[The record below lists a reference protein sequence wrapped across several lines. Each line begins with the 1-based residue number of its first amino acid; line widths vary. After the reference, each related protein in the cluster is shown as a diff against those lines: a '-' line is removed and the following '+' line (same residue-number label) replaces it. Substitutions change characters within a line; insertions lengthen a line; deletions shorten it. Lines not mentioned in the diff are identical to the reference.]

1 MDKPVILNGLQLDKW
16 RGIKN
21 AFRTRSSRKLIIVS
35 AIVAIVV
42 AVIMSLGT
50 FFISILSEVKLLQG
64 TLSAMPAVMTE
75 NGDETTKEYDV
86 YASDYVVRGD
96 FAAAIYESYTNLEP
110 KDRLELVRKNT
121 NALSATLLDRNGNV
135 VATTASDGRA
145 SLAVK
150 SAFAAMAEND
160 KPLYDPNMAGVNE
173 QMNDEDGYVPESDS
187 MPMVYCHRI
196 GDEVLLAE
204 YDYTP
209 FGKVLVAQNSWSTIC
224 ERGLSGM
231 NCLAFFVKGD
241 GSFAMYPTPDVDEAS
256 DETLRNE
263 VLQAVEA
270 MKGDQLSFDVDAT
283 HTANYSIIKMEGED
297 YFAAYMPVSEMDGSL
312 LLAVPV
318 STFAGSMVM
327 CDIAIVVLVA
337 FSFFLFSRYAVKSF
351 RKQPIKV
358 DDVKARTK
366 IARKRT
372 RVGIAVVIVVTS
384 ILSAMFLMLEG
395 MSNTAAITHAQQ
407 SSIKYET
414 DYRIA
419 RKKDISKEYSERYTT
434 RATAMAQLL
443 TDYPELRNRESLQM
457 LARISQVEYLMLFD
471 KNGNELFASN
481 GLTGVNVNNPSTG
494 AKQEWRPVL
503 QGYAQ
508 VETPTEKNEVTGEN
522 QRTIATLITDSAGMP
537 DGFLLTVVNDDE
549 LVSEIENATLES
561 TVNNYTA
568 RDDQMVAVVDD
579 ETGEFLAHSNKE
591 YIGQKAESYIDASI
605 IGRNFE
611 GYAAYD
617 ATNMYISG
625 VSSDGKTTLVI
636 TNNEEADGIQ
646 MINLCLI
653 AAVEVLILL
662 IFYPAAASLTAK
674 YVRERPE
681 ERKSR
686 DKRIPISIFYR
697 GYVGYIAILSV
708 VAFLGCVY
716 GFWNSF
722 LFVFAGRWTPGVH
735 LFAVWSCLFTYAIFQ
750 YITMGLHSL
759 MNRIDGQV
767 NAQAKTLAR
776 LADSLISYAVAI
788 LMIIM
793 ILSDLGVDTAAII
806 GSVSIVSIAIGMGSK
821 DLITDIVAG
830 LFIIAEG
837 TLSVGDI
844 VEIGGWRGRVT
855 DMGVRTTQITNEHN
869 DVKIITN
876 GKIGDVVNLSKVKTA
891 CTEEFTIP
899 RTVELAELPELVA
912 RYIER
917 AVEDIP
923 EISESLELDAVTA
936 ITDTSYTVRLHYLVN
951 EADRESATIRL
962 RNNMQLLLES
972 EEK

>member
-1 MDKPVILNGLQLDKW
+1 MDNPGTSRGLQLDRW
-16 RGIKN
+16 RGVKN
-21 AFRTRSSRKLIIVS
+21 AFRTRSSRKLIIISVI
-35 AIVAIVV
+35 IVAVV
-42 AVIMSLGT
+42 AVIT
-50 FFISILSEVKLLQG
+50 FFGSFFLSTLNEITLLQG
-64 TLSAMPAVMTE
+64 TLSMLPQVLHE
-75 NGDETTKEYDV
+75 NQDEVERTYLV
-86 YASDYVVRGD
+86 YQSDYAVRGA
-96 FAAAIYESYTNLEP
+96 FAAAIYENYANLEG
-110 KDRLELVRKNT
+110 KDRLEFARENV
-121 NALSATLLDRNGNV
+121 NALCVTLLDKNGNV
-135 VATTASDGRA
+135 IATTAPDGRA
-145 SLAVK
+145 SRAAKAAFSTLADD
-150 SAFAAMAEND
+150 SATLF
-160 KPLYDPNMAGVNE
+160 DPNIAGINE
-173 QMNDEDGYVPESDS
+173 QMDDDDGYVPEEDS
-187 MPMVYCHRI
+187 MPMVYCLRF
-196 GDEVLLAE
+196 GDETLVVEL
-204 YDYTP
+204 DYAP
-209 FGKVLVAQNSWSTIC
+209 FGKVLAAQSSWSAIC
-224 ERGLSGM
+224 ERGLSGLS
-231 NCLAFFVKGD
+231 CYAFLITDDGQYSLYPPDDLDEEVARRLHDDAVRALESDGANTFRVDDKYDAKYAVIQVGD
-241 GSFAMYPTPDVDEAS
+241 EGYLTTSMYVPE
-256 DETLRNE
+256 
-263 VLQAVEA
+263 
-270 MKGDQLSFDVDAT
+270 MLST
-283 HTANYSIIKMEGED
+283 I
-297 YFAAYMPVSEMDGSL
+297 
-312 LLAVPV
+312 LLAVPI
-318 STFAGSMVM
+318 SAFAGSMVM
-327 CDIAIVVLVA
+327 CNVAIVVLVA
-337 FSFFLFSRYAVKSF
+337 LGFYLFSRYAVKSF

-358 DDVKARTK
+358 DDTRARTK
-366 IARKRT
+366 IALKRT
-372 RVGIAVVIVVTS
+372 RAGIVVVLAVTA
-384 ILSAMFLMLEG
+384 ILSAMLLMLEG
-395 MSNTAAITHAQQ
+395 MSNTAIITHAQQ
-407 SSIKYET
+407 AGIGSET
-414 DYRIA
+414 EYRIQ
-419 RKKDISKEYSERYTT
+419 RKKDISDEYSERYTT
-434 RATAMAQLL
+434 RATAMAQLIS
-443 TDYPELRNRESLQM
+443 DYPELRNRESLQE

-471 KNGNELFASN
+471 KNGVELFATN
-481 GLTGVNVNNPSTG
+481 GLTGVNVSKQDTG
-494 AKQEWRPVL
+494 AKQEWKPVL

-508 VETPTEKNEVTGEN
+508 VETPTEKNKVTGEYE
-522 QRTIATLITDSAGMP
+522 RTIATLITDSAGMP
-537 DGFLLTVVNDDE
+537 DGFLLTVVNDDDFMF
-549 LVSEIENATLES
+549 EIGDATLEG
-561 TVNNYTA
+561 TVNGYTA
-568 RDDQMVAVVDD
+568 RGNQLVAVVDD
-579 ETGEFLAHSNKE
+579 ATGEFTAHSDE
-591 YIGQKAESYIDASI
+591 ELVGQKAENYIDAGL
-605 IGRNFE
+605 IGRNYE
-611 GYAAYD
+611 GYSTYDGTRAYV
-617 ATNMYISG
+617 SG
-625 VSSDGKTTLVI
+625 VSSDGKTTFVI
-636 TNNEEADGIQ
+636 TNNEDDGAIQ
-646 MINLCLI
+646 SINWYLVVG
-653 AAVEVLILL
+653 VELLILA

-686 DKRIPISIFYR
+686 DKRIPITIFYR
-697 GYVGYIAILSV
+697 GYVGYIAILCV
-708 VAFLGCVY
+708 VAFIGSVY
-716 GFWNSF
+716 GFWDSF